1 MWKSWNLQEG
11 KARSGVLS
19 TASLGPDPAGG
30 RAGSAQPYTVTQGY
44 RGCQTNAYAG
54 TPPTRASL
62 TCMLQAGP
70 TQGKGQDRLSRFPGG
85 AVDARKL
92 GGWGTWLP
100 LFAEH
105 SQGVS
110 LGVSHARGRGV
121 MVCGTLFSSQIC
133 LKVAAMPSAF
143 PIPATT
149 HWSAEGLPPARP
161 ALWTGTAP
169 PRYRAPDSP
178 QSPST
183 VPSARERSCTT
194 TSLPRVCTEPL
205 PIQ

>member
-1 MWKSWNLQEG
+1 MGFSLQPHWDLTLWKAEQG
-11 KARSGVLS
+11 QLS
-19 TASLGPDPAGG
+19 P
-30 RAGSAQPYTVTQGY
+30 TQLLKDTEAV
-44 RGCQTNAYAG
+44 RLTLNAG

-70 TQGKGQDRLSRFPGG
+70 TQGKGQDRLCRFPGG
-85 AVDARKL
+85 AVDATKL

-183 VPSARERSCTT
+183 VPSA
-194 TSLPRVCTEPL
+194 
-205 PIQ
+205 